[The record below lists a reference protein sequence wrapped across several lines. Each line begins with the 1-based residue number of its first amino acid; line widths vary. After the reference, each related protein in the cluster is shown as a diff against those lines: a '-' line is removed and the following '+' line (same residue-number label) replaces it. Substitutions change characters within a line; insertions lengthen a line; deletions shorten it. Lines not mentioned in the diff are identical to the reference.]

1 MGGDGLPRPQ
11 DSGYDAGSP
20 TPGLWRRWPLAGLSD
35 GMGKGGDC
43 QVTRRGAQSCAGR
56 MGLRSPALVPVI
68 PGPCADYLFAL
79 IVWAAGP

>member
-35 GMGKGGDC
+35 GMGKGE
-43 QVTRRGAQSCAGR
+43 TAR
-56 MGLRSPALVPVI
+56 
-68 PGPCADYLFAL
+68 
-79 IVWAAGP
+79 